1 MMAVAMDATA
11 YDARAEAGLVA
22 RIRRRKG
29 VFAGVFTAII
39 ALVALLYAILP
50 TSYMAA
56 GAVMVTAFP
65 ADVEGGMSNA
75 AEQKLGDPA
84 DMDTQIVVARSPR
97 LLQAMLGNPA
107 ILRAVH
113 DDCEAV
119 RRTAPVDV
127 LRTILMVPARNCNDT
142 LAGTRAS
149 DWLSDHFTIASAG
162 RSRVIQ
168 VAYTSHLPAIAATLV
183 NGLIDA
189 YLAQGAADKQVP
201 RVQAETW
208 VRLEL
213 SRLGNELRQS
223 ELAIENFRRDHGLVR
238 GQVASISSERL
249 TEVSQLLATAEAA
262 EAAAQGRLDQLR
274 SGASDARQALDSR
287 TIADLKQQLSVVSGQ
302 VANMSVTFSPHYPGL
317 VALTQQRN
325 DIRQRLAEETAR
337 IGPSAQRDYESAA
350 AQVASLRAQMDAL
363 KHQVGQGDLAETQI
377 ASMVRDNDVKRQLY
391 VNLSNKANDIEA
403 QRRLLTADV
412 QLINYAEVPDK
423 ISSPKPLL
431 FALAG
436 LMFASVAAAGAA
448 LLRDRSDATVRTDGW
463 LETLSSTPVLGH
475 IPHLPRL
482 GDDYAGSVGSQLTKP
497 SALQEAVRS
506 LYTKCLL
513 LGGAVRP
520 QSLLIASADSG
531 EGKSFLALAM
541 AQFGAATG
549 QRVLVVEGDM
559 RRPGFRAALN
569 LADAPGLA
577 AILGGTCAYAEAV
590 QKTTFGFDVL
600 PAGRATIASTE
611 LLSNG
616 RIAALLDWAKERYD
630 LVLIDS
636 PPAQL
641 LMDAQV
647 LASHVDA
654 ILCCARWGHSPVGMV
669 VESVRSLR
677 EAGGKVIGLAIGMVK
692 PKEYGLYEPRMMAR
706 SAYLAPPA

>member
-1 MMAVAMDATA
+1 MAVALDNAV
-11 YDARAEAGLVA
+11 YDGREEAGLLA
-22 RIRRRKG
+22 RLRRRKG
-29 VFAGVFTAII
+29 IFAAVFATII
-39 ALVALLYAILP
+39 AIVALIYAILP

-56 GAVMVTAFP
+56 GAVMITASP
-65 ADVEGGMSNA
+65 AELEAGMSLA

-97 LLQAMLGNPA
+97 LLQDMLRKPE
-107 ILRAVH
+107 IVRAVYE
-113 DDCEAV
+113 DCEAV
-119 RRTAPVDV
+119 RTTSAIAA
-127 LRTILMVPARNCNDT
+127 LRTLIMFPPRPCT
-142 LAGTRAS
+142 TELAGNRAS
-149 DWLSDHFTIASAG
+149 NWLSDHFTVASAG

-168 VAYTSHLPAIAATLV
+168 IAYSSHVPTAAATLV

-189 YLAQGAADKQVP
+189 YLAQGAADKQVS

-213 SRLGNELRQS
+213 ARLGNELRQS

-274 SGASDARQALDSR
+274 SGAADARQALESR

-302 VANMSVTFSPHYPGL
+302 VANMSVTFSSHYPGL

-325 DIRQRLAEETAR
+325 DLRQRLAEETAR
-337 IGPSAQRDYESAA
+337 IGPSAERDYESAA
-350 AQVASLRAQMDAL
+350 AQVRSLRAQMDTI

-377 ASMVRDNDVKRQLY
+377 ASMVRDNDVKRELY

-412 QLINYAEVPDK
+412 QLVNYAETPDRV
-423 ISSPKPLL
+423 SSPKPLL

-436 LMFASVAAAGAA
+436 LIFAAVAASVAA
-448 LLRDRSDATVRTDGW
+448 LLRDRSDGTVRAHAW

-475 IPHLPRL
+475 IPYLGRL
-482 GDDYAGSVGSQLTKP
+482 GHDYARNAGNQLTKP

-506 LYTKCLL
+506 LYTRCILLSSGERPQTLL
-513 LGGAVRP
+513 L
-520 QSLLIASADSG
+520 ASADAG
-531 EGKSFLALAM
+531 EGKSFIALAM
-541 AQFGAATG
+541 AQFGAASG
-549 QRVLVVEGDM
+549 QRILVMEGDM
-559 RRPGFRAALN
+559 RRPGFRAALG
-569 LADAPGLA
+569 LSDGPGLA
-577 AILGGTCAYAEAV
+577 AILDAAAKYSDCV
-590 QKTTFGFDVL
+590 QRTAFGYDIL
-600 PAGRATIASTE
+600 PSGRATVASTE

-616 RIAALLDWAKERYD
+616 RIAALLAWAKEHYD

-636 PPAQL
+636 PPATL
-641 LMDAQV
+641 LMDAHV

-654 ILCCARWGHSPVGMV
+654 ILCCARWGHSSIDAV
-669 VESVRSLR
+669 VESVRNLR
-677 EAGGKVIGLAIGMVK
+677 RAGGKVIGLVIGMVK
-692 PKEYGLYEPRMMAR
+692 QEEYGLYEPGMMSR
-706 SAYLAPPA
+706 NVYLAPPA

>member
-39 ALVALLYAILP
+39 AFVALLYAILP

-223 ELAIENFRRDHGLVR
+223 ELAIENLLRAPDRS
-238 GQVASISSERL
+238 QPAS
-249 TEVSQLLATAEAA
+249 
-262 EAAAQGRLDQLR
+262 GNGR
-274 SGASDARQALDSR
+274 SG
-287 TIADLKQQLSVVSGQ
+287 
-302 VANMSVTFSPHYPGL
+302 
-317 VALTQQRN
+317 
-325 DIRQRLAEETAR
+325 
-337 IGPSAQRDYESAA
+337 
-350 AQVASLRAQMDAL
+350 
-363 KHQVGQGDLAETQI
+363 
-377 ASMVRDNDVKRQLY
+377 
-391 VNLSNKANDIEA
+391 
-403 QRRLLTADV
+403 
-412 QLINYAEVPDK
+412 
-423 ISSPKPLL
+423 
-431 FALAG
+431 
-436 LMFASVAAAGAA
+436 
-448 LLRDRSDATVRTDGW
+448 
-463 LETLSSTPVLGH
+463 
-475 IPHLPRL
+475 
-482 GDDYAGSVGSQLTKP
+482 
-497 SALQEAVRS
+497 
-506 LYTKCLL
+506 
-513 LGGAVRP
+513 
-520 QSLLIASADSG
+520 
-531 EGKSFLALAM
+531 
-541 AQFGAATG
+541 
-549 QRVLVVEGDM
+549 
-559 RRPGFRAALN
+559 
-569 LADAPGLA
+569 
-577 AILGGTCAYAEAV
+577 
-590 QKTTFGFDVL
+590 
-600 PAGRATIASTE
+600 
-611 LLSNG
+611 
-616 RIAALLDWAKERYD
+616 
-630 LVLIDS
+630 
-636 PPAQL
+636 
-641 LMDAQV
+641 
-647 LASHVDA
+647 
-654 ILCCARWGHSPVGMV
+654 
-669 VESVRSLR
+669 
-677 EAGGKVIGLAIGMVK
+677 
-692 PKEYGLYEPRMMAR
+692 
-706 SAYLAPPA
+706 